1 MKTYIAM
8 NDVRAPEPDTET
20 TRKQLIELF
29 LRRSQTEVEQMRR
42 GVPSLIKGDDAA
54 WREVRF
60 NSQRIA
66 GTASALQLG
75 VLSACAK
82 ELSALTEE
90 RFSRVTLDAHFLLTV
105 TSAIEMVAI
114 EIARLLSGPAL

>member
-1 MKTYIAM
+1 M
-8 NDVRAPEPDTET
+8 NDVRHPEADTET
-20 TRKQLIELF
+20 TRKQLIDLF
-29 LRRSQTEVEQMRR
+29 LRRSQSEVEQMRR
-42 GVPSLIKGDDAA
+42 GVPSLIKGDDAV

-75 VLSACAK
+75 VLNACAK

-114 EIARLLSGPAL
+114 ELARLLSEPAQP